1 MSKRIKQLDYGDED
15 QKAGTV
21 KLQASKVS
29 RLRTKHEEVVTWL
42 TQA

>member
-1 MSKRIKQLDYGDED
+1 MSKSIKQLDYVDED

-21 KLQASKVS
+21 IFQASKVS

-42 TQA
+42 PQA